1 MAIVRWDPFRE
12 LQSMQDR
19 MNRIF
24 GDVYARRGDDDVMAR
39 GDWMPLVDIYENDR
53 HELLIK
59 AEMPGM
65 KREDIDIKVE
75 NNTLTIRG
83 ERRRE
88 SEVREEQYHR
98 VERSYGSFSR
108 SFSLPSTIDSE
119 KVSAEYKDGVLTV
132 LLPTREEAKP
142 RQVAVQVKG

>member
-1 MAIVRWDPFRE
+1 
-12 LQSMQDR
+12 

-108 SFSLPSTIDSE
+108 SFSLPSTVDSE
-119 KVSAEYKDGVLTV
+119 KVSAEYKDGVLTI

>member
-108 SFSLPSTIDSE
+108 SFSLPSTVDSE
-119 KVSAEYKDGVLTV
+119 KVSAEYKDGVLTI

>member
-108 SFSLPSTIDSE
+108 SFSLPSTVDSE

>member
-108 SFSLPSTIDSE
+108 SFSLPSTVDSE
-119 KVSAEYKDGVLTV
+119 RVSAEYKDGVLTV

-142 RQVAVQVKG
+142 RQIAVQVKG

>member
-53 HELLIK
+53 HELVLK
-59 AEMPGM
+59 AELPDM
-65 KREDIDIKVE
+65 KRDDIKLVVD
-75 NNTLTIRG
+75 NNILTISG
-83 ERRRE
+83 EKTCD
-88 SEVREEQYHR
+88 SEMKDENCHR
-98 VERSYGSFSR
+98 VERTYGQFSR
-108 SFSLPSTIDSE
+108 SFSLPNTVDTV
-119 KVSAEYKDGVLTV
+119 KVNAEYKNGVLSVT
-132 LLPTREEAKP
+132 LPKREEAKP
-142 RQVAVQVKG
+142 KQITVKVD

>member
-119 KVSAEYKDGVLTV
+119 KVSAEYKDGVLTI

>member
-142 RQVAVQVKG
+142 RQVADQVKG

>member
-12 LQSMQDR
+12 LQAMQDR

-24 GDVYARRGDDDVMAR
+24 GDVHTRRGEDDVMAR
-39 GDWMPLVDIYENDR
+39 GDWLPLVDIYENDR

-83 ERRRE
+83 ERQRE
-88 SEVREEQYHR
+88 GEVREEQYHR
-98 VERSYGSFSR
+98 VERSYGSFAR

-119 KVSAEYKDGVLTV
+119 KVSAEYKDGVLTIV
-132 LLPTREEAKP
+132 LPTREEAKP
-142 RQVAVQVKG
+142 RQISVQVRG